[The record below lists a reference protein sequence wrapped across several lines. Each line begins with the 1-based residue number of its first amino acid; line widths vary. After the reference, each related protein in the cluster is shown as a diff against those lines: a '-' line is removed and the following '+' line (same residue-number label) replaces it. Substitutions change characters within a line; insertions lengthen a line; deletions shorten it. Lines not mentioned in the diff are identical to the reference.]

1 MPSCSQG
8 GQSSAREDRKNA
20 VPIPLQLQEFRK
32 RGNSAASEEAI
43 PGALFCRK
51 IWKLQSGQIQER

>member
-32 RGNSAASEEAI
+32 RGNSAASKEAI
-43 PGALFCRK
+43 PRVLFCRK